1 MNPYDEHQI
10 ELRSDEVQEILGTP
24 PGWLIRWGTTAAFFT
39 FAVLLAAGWM
49 VRYPDLIKAKIVLTT
64 GNPPVALVARTDGN
78 IVRLMV
84 QDNEMVAKG
93 AELLVLESTA
103 RYEDI
108 VQLDQNVTRWQN
120 LNADSLAQTL
130 PPAGLELGDVQD
142 AYSAFVQNLES
153 YRFSKGD
160 RRSSVGSNISAINQ
174 QIERLQQSIR
184 FDERSKKRAEQQ
196 ISSARDL
203 FERQE
208 ELFRQGLIS
217 RVVLEQERQKIADAE
232 NAADQIE
239 AGIFRK
245 QNEIISLRN
254 SINDASFSTR
264 ADDASLSVRLRESLS
279 ALRGSLDRWKQNY
292 LLVAP
297 VDGRVSMNAAYFSV
311 QQFVKQGEQVLS
323 IVPPVQTGKI
333 IGRLSLPVAGSGKVK
348 SGQRVVVKLDGYPF
362 HEFGSLT
369 GTVKSKSLIP
379 QDETYNILVDLPTE
393 LKTNYGKRIPFE
405 QQMQGQAEIVTE
417 DKRFLERILEHI
429 WSLGQ

>member
-24 PGWLIRWGTTAAFFT
+24 PGWLIRWGTTAALFT

-174 QIERLQQSIR
+174 QIERLRQSIR

-203 FERQE
+203 FARQE

-217 RVVLEQERQKIADAE
+217 RVVLEQERQKVADAE

-323 IVPPVQTGKI
+323 IVPPVQSGTI

-348 SGQRVVVKLDGYPF
+348 NGQRVVVKLDGYPF
-362 HEFGSLT
+362 HEFGSLA
-369 GTVKSKSLIP
+369 GTVKSKSLIA
-379 QDETYNILVDLPTE
+379 QDETYNILVDLPAE
-393 LKTNYGKRIPFE
+393 LKTNYGKYIPFE

-417 DKRFLERILEHI
+417 DKRFLQRILENV
-429 WSLGQ
+429 WSFGQ

>member
-1 MNPYDEHQI
+1 
-10 ELRSDEVQEILGTP
+10 
-24 PGWLIRWGTTAAFFT
+24 
-39 FAVLLAAGWM
+39 
-49 VRYPDLIKAKIVLTT
+49 
-64 GNPPVALVARTDGN
+64 
-78 IVRLMV
+78 
-84 QDNEMVAKG
+84 
-93 AELLVLESTA
+93 
-103 RYEDI
+103 
-108 VQLDQNVTRWQN
+108 VTRWQN
-120 LNADSLAQTL
+120 LNVDSLAQIL
-130 PPAGLELGDVQD
+130 PPSGLELGDVQD

-174 QIERLQQSIR
+174 QIERLRQSIR
-184 FDERSKKRAEQQ
+184 FDERTKKRAEQQ

-203 FERQE
+203 FARQE

-217 RVVLEQERQKIADAE
+217 KVALEQERQKVADAE

-239 AGIFRK
+239 EGIFRK
-245 QNEIISLRN
+245 QNEIIGLRN

-292 LLVAP
+292 LLIAP

-311 QQFVKQGEQVLS
+311 QQFVKRGEPVLS
-323 IVPPVQTGKI
+323 IVPPVQTGNI

-362 HEFGSLT
+362 HEFGSLA

-379 QDETYNILVDLPTE
+379 QDETYNILVDLPGE

-417 DKRFLERILEHI
+417 DKRFLERILEHV

>member
-24 PGWLIRWGTTAAFFT
+24 PGWLIRWGTTAALFT

-108 VQLDQNVTRWQN
+108 VQLDQSVTRWQN

-417 DKRFLERILEHI
+417 DKRFLERILEHV